1 MYVKIGAHLAR
12 LRKQHQ
18 LSQGQLALL
27 LNVTPQAISKW
38 ERGKSMPTFS
48 LLLRV
53 CKILDTTPDALFV
66 LAQEEMAKKD
76 R

>member
-1 MYVKIGAHLAR
+1 MYVKIGAHLAQ

-18 LSQGQLALL
+18 LSQGQLAILL
-27 LNVTPQAISKW
+27 GVTPQAISKW

-48 LLLRV
+48 LLLRI
-53 CKILDTTPDALFV
+53 CEILDTTPDALFLLV
-66 LAQEEMAKKD
+66 HEEMQEED